1 MCVCPSVWFDTDST
15 PMAGHSDCGG
25 SGTPHRGYFTGRG
38 DTTRLTSPSGTVIL
52 GSGLPTTGGQTI
64 QIVMPPGGVNRG
76 QGSGLRISVSS
87 GQGESGGG
95 GTIILGN
102 IGGSHG
108 NSVTFSTLP
117 RRVAHT
123 HGGAVVTDGEE
134 GRRVRRMH
142 SSDDM
147 TASVGRVTFSTPQI
161 EEHVYSPTACGSPG
175 VETNRVTF
183 SAPVHDDTVYHARM
197 PSPHAQD
204 VKQVFVHKI
213 HLVPALSRRERMIA
227 AVDTESASPASSGCG
242 VTETLST
249 AVSAAVSASAAVG
262 VAGPVHESV
271 CHVPLSHST
280 WPGVTDGSDRTEST
294 PRVYLVSS
302 TNTKTHA
309 VTQQQTWR
317 DKDRLR
323 HFDDTVTSN
332 MRRFMSRDNYSEG
345 VGYITPPVTPSL
357 SQKLPTVRKL
367 PLITI
372 THRRKASVD
381 QPSDVCAETP
391 LTPDDKRDLF
401 RKFKFRFG
409 SFGEFAGSGGSGSS
423 GSSSSGSGGS
433 RHTRSGRPEVF
444 YFQDFDDLASRIRV
458 LWSKRQETPSP
469 GECPTSCLPSS
480 SHRCLLGYPFVV

>member
-1 MCVCPSVWFDTDST
+1 
-15 PMAGHSDCGG
+15 MAGQGDWGG

-38 DTTRLTSPSGTVIL
+38 DTSRLTSPSGTVIL
-52 GSGLPTTGGQTI
+52 GSGPPTTGGQSGQTI
-64 QIVMPPGGVNRG
+64 QIVMPPGGGNQG

-87 GQGESGGG
+87 GPGESGGG
-95 GTIILGN
+95 GTIIM
-102 IGGSHG
+102 SHG
-108 NSVTFSTLP
+108 NSVTFNTLP

-123 HGGAVVTDGEE
+123 HGGGVVTGGEE

-147 TASVGRVTFSTPQI
+147 AASVGRVTFSTPQI
-161 EEHVYSPTACGSPG
+161 EEHIYSPTACGSPG
-175 VETNRVTF
+175 VETSRVTC
-183 SAPVHDDTVYHARM
+183 SSPVHEDTVYHARM
-197 PSPHAQD
+197 PSARAQD

-213 HLVPALSRRERMIA
+213 HLVPALSRRQRMT
-227 AVDTESASPASSGCG
+227 AVEDTERASPTASGCG
-242 VTETLST
+242 VTVTSSV
-249 AVSAAVSASAAVG
+249 AVSAAVSAAPSAAVG

-280 WPGVTDGSDRTEST
+280 WPGVTGGSDRTQST

-309 VTQQQTWR
+309 HPQQQTWR
-317 DKDRLR
+317 DKDRLE

-332 MRRFMSRDNYSEG
+332 MRRFMLRDNPSEG
-345 VGYITPPVTPSL
+345 VGYITPPVTPSVP
-357 SQKLPTVRKL
+357 QTLPTVRKL

-381 QPSDVCAETP
+381 QPGDGSADTP

-409 SFGEFAGSGGSGSS
+409 SIGEFAGSGGSGSS

-433 RHTRSGRPEVF
+433 SHARSGRPEVF

-458 LWSKRQETPSP
+458 LWSKRQETPAP

-480 SHRCLLGYPFVV
+480 CHLCLLCNCRPLF